1 MTLETLLDWIA
12 IDSVTG
18 REKDYGDALARA
30 LAELG
35 LGVERQ
41 PVAPERFNVLARAD
55 APALLFCTHLD
66 TVPPWF
72 GPRREKQHIFG
83 RGACDAKGP
92 ALAMIEAGRR
102 LLAAGERR
110 IGYLFTVGEETD
122 GAGAQVANARASESW
137 RPRWTIVGEPTD
149 NRFVRGHKGVF
160 KGRLEAHGV
169 AAHSSQ
175 PLGPSAIHELVG
187 AIQRMLD
194 EGWGEHALFGKGSIN
209 FGLVSGGLAANVVA
223 PAASAAVMVRAV
235 EEPARVE
242 ARLRSLLGSHVAL
255 VAEKSYAPVEFFVPG
270 PDGSDAP
277 LVGFGTDAP
286 WLTRF
291 GRPLLYGPGSIADA
305 HTEHEKLAEDSFHR
319 AVAVYER
326 TARELLARTD

>member
-1 MTLETLLDWIA
+1 MDPLDTLCDWIA

-18 REKDYGDALARA
+18 REGDYGDALARH
-30 LAELG
+30 LARSG
-35 LGVERQ
+35 FAVERQ
-41 PVAPERFNVLARAD
+41 ELAPGRFNVLARAEQ
-55 APALLFCTHLD
+55 PELVFCTHLD

-72 GPRREKQHIFG
+72 GPERRGPTIHG

-92 ALAMIEAGRR
+92 ALAMIEAGAR

-122 GAGAQVANARASESW
+122 GAGAQLANERTPASF
-137 RPRWTIVGEPTD
+137 RPRFTIVGEPTE

-160 KGRLEAHGV
+160 KGRLEAKGV

-175 PLGPSAIHELVG
+175 PRGPSAIHELVG
-187 AIQRMLD
+187 AIQRLLD

-209 FGLVSGGLAANVVA
+209 FGLVQGGLAANVVA
-223 PAASAAVMVRAV
+223 PSATAAVMVRAV
-235 EEPARVE
+235 EEPAAIE
-242 ARLRSLLGSHVAL
+242 ARLRSRLGANVRL
-255 VAEKSYAPVEFFVPG
+255 VPEKSYGPVEFLVPG
-270 PDGSDAP
+270 GADGT

-291 GRPLLYGPGSIADA
+291 GQRLLYGPGDIADA
-305 HTEHEKLAEDSFHR
+305 HTAHEKLAEASFDR
-319 AVAVYER
+319 AVADYER
-326 TARELLARTD
+326 TARDLLARR